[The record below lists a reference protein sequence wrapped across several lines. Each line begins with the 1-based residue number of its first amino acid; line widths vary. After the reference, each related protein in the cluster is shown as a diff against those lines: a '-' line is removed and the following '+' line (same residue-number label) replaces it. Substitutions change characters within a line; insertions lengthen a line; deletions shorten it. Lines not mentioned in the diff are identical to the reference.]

1 MKTGDRV
8 MSLPVIQEI
17 VPSGSLG
24 TVQEAYSDGW
34 GIVKFDDGTKLLIR
48 LNGNFVVVNW

>member
-24 TVQEAYSDGW
+24 TVQEVYSDGW
-34 GIVKFDDGTKLLIR
+34 GVVKFDDGIRLLIK
-48 LNGNFVVVNW
+48 LNKNFVVVKE